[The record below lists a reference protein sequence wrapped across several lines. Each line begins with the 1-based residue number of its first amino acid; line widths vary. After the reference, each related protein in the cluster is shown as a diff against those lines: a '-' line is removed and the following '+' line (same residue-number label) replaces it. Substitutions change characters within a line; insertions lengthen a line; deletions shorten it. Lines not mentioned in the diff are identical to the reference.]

1 MTTSGSQR
9 LPIRKPT
16 AYHIRKRTSGWAIGG
31 VVFAATMMIMVGIFQ
46 AFQGLAAIINDEF
59 FVKVGEYAFN
69 VDVTTWGWI
78 HLILGIVVAA
88 AGFYLFSGSAL
99 AGVVA
104 VILASL
110 SALSNFFFIPYYP
123 FWSILMIALSI
134 FVIWAVTR
142 PGVLRD

>member
-1 MTTSGSQR
+1 MTTSGSQ
-9 LPIRKPT
+9 P
-16 AYHIRKRTSGWAIGG
+16 SGWAIGG

-69 VDVTTWGWI
+69 VDVTAWGWI

>member
-1 MTTSGSQR
+1 MSDSGGQYTSDSGGR
-9 LPIRKPT
+9 V
-16 AYHIRKRTSGWAIGG
+16 SGWAVGG
-31 VVFAATMMIMVGIFQ
+31 VVFAATMMIITGTFQ

-59 FVKVGEYAFN
+59 FVRVGDYAFN

-78 HLILGIVVAA
+78 HLILGIVVAI
-88 AGFYLFSGSAL
+88 AGFYLFSGSAY

-104 VILASL
+104 IILASL

-123 FWSILMIALSI
+123 FWSILMIAMSI

>member
-1 MTTSGSQR
+1 MTTSGSQ
-9 LPIRKPT
+9 P
-16 AYHIRKRTSGWAIGG
+16 SGWAIGG

-59 FVKVGEYAFN
+59 FVRVGEYAFN

-123 FWSILMIALSI
+123 FWSILMIALAI